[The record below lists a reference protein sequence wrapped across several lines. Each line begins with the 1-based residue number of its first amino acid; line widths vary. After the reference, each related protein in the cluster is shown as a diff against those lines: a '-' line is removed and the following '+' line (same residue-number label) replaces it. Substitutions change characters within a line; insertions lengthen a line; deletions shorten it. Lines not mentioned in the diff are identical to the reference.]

1 MAIILLGLLFHF
13 IGSFSSASF
22 YLPYRSVRLW
32 SWENFWLLGGLFSW
46 LLAPWLAIAL
56 TIPAFASIL
65 EAADSGTLGWTYF
78 FGVLWGI
85 GGLTFGLA
93 MRYIGLSLGMSIIM
107 GLTSALG
114 ALMPPLFNDLFGRED
129 GLRLS
134 QMLLSSGGQMVLLGV
149 LGSLIGIVLCG
160 VAGMRKERE
169 VDLATKQSAVQEFNM
184 KKGIAVALVSGCL
197 SACFSYGINAGKP
210 LALAAVA
217 HGANSLFMN
226 NLTFAIIMLG
236 GLTTNALWCLHLSLR
251 RRSLGEFVNRNTPLL
266 RNYLLCALGGLLW
279 YLQFFFYGMG
289 ESRLHN
295 PTSSWVLHMSFI
307 ILISNVWGVCLGEWR
322 GTAPPT
328 RRILLLGIVVIITA
342 IGLVGFGSAGH

>member
-1 MAIILLGLLFHF
+1 
-13 IGSFSSASF
+13 
-22 YLPYRSVRLW
+22 
-32 SWENFWLLGGLFSW
+32 LLGGLFSW
-46 LLAPWLAIAL
+46 LIAPWLAIAL

-160 VAGMRKERE
+160 AGMRKERE
-169 VDLATKQSAVQEFNM
+169 VDLATKQSAVR
-184 KKGIAVALVSGCL
+184 
-197 SACFSYGINAGKP
+197 
-210 LALAAVA
+210 
-217 HGANSLFMN
+217 NS
-226 NLTFAIIMLG
+226 T
-236 GLTTNALWCLHLSLR
+236 
-251 RRSLGEFVNRNTPLL
+251 
-266 RNYLLCALGGLLW
+266 
-279 YLQFFFYGMG
+279 
-289 ESRLHN
+289 
-295 PTSSWVLHMSFI
+295 
-307 ILISNVWGVCLGEWR
+307 
-322 GTAPPT
+322 
-328 RRILLLGIVVIITA
+328 
-342 IGLVGFGSAGH
+342 

>member
-22 YLPYRSVRLW
+22 YLPLSQCPAVVLGK
-32 SWENFWLLGGLFSW
+32 LLVAGRPVFLVAGTLVGHFPDHSG
-46 LLAPWLAIAL
+46 
-56 TIPAFASIL
+56 FCFHS

-160 VAGMRKERE
+160 AGMRKERE
-169 VDLATKQSAVQEFNM
+169 VDLETKQSAVQEFNM

-226 NLTFAIIMLG
+226 NLTFAVIMLG

-295 PTSSWVLHMSFI
+295 PPAPGCCTCLSSS
-307 ILISNVWGVCLGEWR
+307 
-322 GTAPPT
+322 
-328 RRILLLGIVVIITA
+328 
-342 IGLVGFGSAGH
+342 